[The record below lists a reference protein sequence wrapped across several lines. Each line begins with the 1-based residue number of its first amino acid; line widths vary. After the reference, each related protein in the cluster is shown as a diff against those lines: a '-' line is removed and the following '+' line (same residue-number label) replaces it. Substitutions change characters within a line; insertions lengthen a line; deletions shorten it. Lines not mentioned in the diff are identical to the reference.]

1 LENDHDDLIFP
12 VMELRAFVE
21 AKSAV
26 DQVANRTMKASDL
39 PDSDMVDAVYEME
52 FELAHEKIAAAQK
65 TAQDGRG
72 TE

>member
-1 LENDHDDLIFP
+1 
-12 VMELRAFVE
+12 MELRAFVE

-65 TAQDGRG
+65 TAQDGRE
-72 TE
+72 TK